1 MRRRWPTAAVLAA
14 AALAAGCSGGDS
26 PSGGGAGEAAATST
40 RSAQAGGTTG
50 TGGPRAGMGRPTAS
64 GGTRVV
70 RLFSDPEMIARGAR
84 VYRENCARCHGERG
98 EGAPNWRQ
106 RGQDGKW
113 PPPPLNGTGHTW
125 HHPLAALRMTIRNG
139 TLAMGGSMP
148 PWKDKLS
155 DEDIDAVIAWFQSQW
170 PDEVYQAW
178 EGIEARAR
186 RRASGG

>member
-1 MRRRWPTAAVLAA
+1 MAAVLAS
-14 AALAAGCSGGDS
+14 AALAAGCSGREEPESGTQAPS
-26 PSGGGAGEAAATST
+26 PQAAA
-40 RSAQAGGTTG
+40 SAAASPQPAQQAARTKTAA
-50 TGGPRAGMGRPTAS
+50 AGLP
-64 GGTRVV
+64 

-84 VYRENCARCHGERG
+84 IYRENCARCHGERG

-106 RGQDGKW
+106 RRPDGKW

-139 TLAMGGSMP
+139 TLAIGGSMP

>member
-1 MRRRWPTAAVLAA
+1 MAAALAA
-14 AALAAGCSGGDS
+14 AALAAGCSGGES
-26 PSGGGAGEAAATST
+26 PSGEGAAQAPSAARPAQADGAAGAGGPGA
-40 RSAQAGGTTG
+40 G
-50 TGGPRAGMGRPTAS
+50 TGREAPSA
-64 GGTRVV
+64 GTRAV
-70 RLFSDPEMIARGAR
+70 RLFSDPEMIARGGR
-84 VYRENCARCHGERG
+84 LYREHCARCHGERG

-106 RGQDGKW
+106 RGPDGKW

-148 PWKDKLS
+148 PWKGKLS

-170 PDEVYQAW
+170 PDEVYEAW

-186 RRASGG
+186 RRAAGR